1 MNLNATL
8 LIQSIVFVILGWVTM
23 KFIWPPLIRAIDDRR
38 KKIADGLAAAERG
51 YKELQNAN
59 GEAQV
64 IINEAREKAL
74 KIVDQANR
82 RSGEIIEEARS
93 TATSEGQRLVGDA
106 RQEAALEQ
114 ARARDQLRKDV
125 GSLAVAGAS
134 RLLEREID
142 PKAHADLIEQLARDI
157 ETARA

>member
-8 LIQSIVFVILGWVTM
+8 IVQSIVFIILGWFTM
-23 KFIWPPLIRAIDDRR
+23 KFVWPPLTRMIDDRR

-59 GEAQV
+59 GEAQL
-64 IINEAREKAL
+64 IINEARDKAL

-82 RSGEIIEEARS
+82 RSGEIIEEARA
-93 TATSEGQRLVGDA
+93 TAMSEGQRLVGDA

-114 ARARDQLRKDV
+114 ARARDQLSQDV
-125 GSLAVAGAS
+125 GRLAVAGAS

-142 PKAHADLIEQLARDI
+142 PKAHADLIERLAREI
-157 ETARA
+157 ETAGA

>member
-8 LIQSIVFVILGWVTM
+8 IVQFAVLVILGWITM

-51 YKELQNAN
+51 YKELQSAN

-64 IINEAREKAL
+64 IINGARESAL

-93 TATSEGQRLVGDA
+93 IAITEGQRLVGDA
-106 RQEAALEQ
+106 RQEIALEQ
-114 ARARDQLRKDV
+114 SRARDSLRQDV
-125 GSLAVAGAS
+125 GRLAVAGAS

-142 PKAHADLIEQLARDI
+142 PKAHAELIERLAREI
-157 ETARA
+157 ETAGA